1 MKKEKIEEF
10 IKYAPTND
18 DGLDYP
24 ESDGRPLAETDI
36 HRVVIYNTNDKLE
49 TFYAENDDVYVSGNL
64 LIYDIPGKT
73 TRSISPDIMV
83 VFGIE
88 KKMRRTYKVWEE
100 GKAPD
105 FVMEV
110 SSKGTYRNDL
120 TRKKNRYAHIGVREY
135 FLYDPER
142 SYLSDSLIGYR
153 LNNDG
158 KYDSIPSTDNSGKIS
173 TVLGIEFRIQGYDM
187 GLYNLSS
194 GEWLQTEA
202 EKANEI
208 AEKASK
214 NAEKANEIARQ
225 EAERRKQEA
234 EARQKVE
241 AEVARLKSE
250 IDRLK
255 GVNHISEN

>member
-10 IKYAPTND
+10 IKYAPTD
-18 DGLDYP
+18 DEGLYYP
-24 ESDGRPLAETDI
+24 VSDGRPLAETDL

-49 TFYAENDDVYVSGNL
+49 TFYAEDDDVYVSGNL
-64 LIYDIPGKT
+64 LIYDVPGKT

-153 LNNDG
+153 LNDDG
-158 KYDSIPSTDNSGKIS
+158 KYDLIPATENKGKIS
-173 TVLGIEFRIQGYDM
+173 VVLGIEFRIQEYGM
-187 GLYNLSS
+187 GLYDLSS
-194 GEWLQTEA
+194 GQWLQTAA
-202 EKANEI
+202 EKANET
-208 AEKASK
+208 
-214 NAEKANEIARQ
+214 ARQ
-225 EAERRKQEA
+225 EAEARQQEA
-234 EARQKVE
+234 EARQK
-241 AEVARLKSE
+241 AESELARLKSE
-250 IDRLK
+250 LDRLK
-255 GVNHISEN
+255 GVKHISEN